1 MGSIIQMNPKPKLV
15 GDLDFVAIEAGR
27 DWKTQQ
33 KETQEYAYTEPKAAP
48 SQRDILSAVPKIVS
62 ISATGNCSI
71 AISSNGHV
79 YAWGCNDVGNLG
91 VPKPDPS
98 SLTFSEPGL
107 PLPKTSTLR
116 QFHTHSFDSSHNVAL
131 PLRLDAVSDL
141 MVTAVS
147 VSPTFLW
154 CIGTKRTDAQKRN
167 VVGRTLYEV
176 QEAKRYESLRSSRN
190 ARQSDGGI
198 TSTIPFAA
206 PFAAAAINNALSPQ
220 DRTAS
225 MDPPE
230 VIGGSQVEM
239 EGEGDFEEGSTSR
252 HSQGIAG
259 NALQSN
265 LSNEE
270 KGESNKLPPLPPRS
284 PTKPNK
290 LPPLVPK
297 GSPKPVFTE
306 AGYLDTYT
314 PNPMKSKRRISFK
327 SVKKLASSVRRV
339 SLGKTVEPENGNG
352 DKEAV
357 TVDKA
362 AKPKNHRT
370 SFPGFRRSEKD
381 VDISEVANDDKAAKP
396 KARRSSFGNMK
407 RLKLPL

>member
-1 MGSIIQMNPKPKLV
+1 
-15 GDLDFVAIEAGR
+15 
-27 DWKTQQ
+27 
-33 KETQEYAYTEPKAAP
+33 
-48 SQRDILSAVPKIVS
+48 
-62 ISATGNCSI
+62 
-71 AISSNGHV
+71 
-79 YAWGCNDVGNLG
+79 
-91 VPKPDPS
+91 
-98 SLTFSEPGL
+98 
-107 PLPKTSTLR
+107 
-116 QFHTHSFDSSHNVAL
+116 
-131 PLRLDAVSDL
+131 
-141 MVTAVS
+141 
-147 VSPTFLW
+147 
-154 CIGTKRTDAQKRN
+154 
-167 VVGRTLYEV
+167 
-176 QEAKRYESLRSSRN
+176 
-190 ARQSDGGI
+190 
-198 TSTIPFAA
+198 
-206 PFAAAAINNALSPQ
+206 
-220 DRTAS
+220 